1 MKRRDCY
8 IIGAVLLL
16 ALAAYLATR
25 LSQPAVPAY
34 VTVYAGNA
42 VYASVPVDAPRIIVV
57 DQGDG
62 KVNVVAIGADGVC
75 MASSTCPNQL
85 CVQQGVID
93 PSRRNDFPPG
103 NRIICLPNGV
113 TVALTDAEEPVQ

>member
-16 ALAAYLATR
+16 ALAIYAITR
-25 LSQPAVPAY
+25 LPQPAAPGY
-34 VTVYAGNA
+34 VTVYVGNEA
-42 VYASVPVDAPRIIVV
+42 YASVPISAYQSIVV

-62 KVNVVAIGADGVC
+62 KVNVVSIGADGAC

-85 CVQQGVID
+85 CVRQGAID
-93 PSRRNDFPPG
+93 PAQRGDFPLG
-103 NRIICLPNGV
+103 NRIVCLPNGV